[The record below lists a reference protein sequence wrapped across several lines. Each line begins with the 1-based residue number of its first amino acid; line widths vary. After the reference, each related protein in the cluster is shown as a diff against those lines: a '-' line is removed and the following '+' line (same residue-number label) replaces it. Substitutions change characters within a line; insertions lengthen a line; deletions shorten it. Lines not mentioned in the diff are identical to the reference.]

1 MLKFFRTIR
10 KKLIEEDN
18 VRKYLLYAIGEILLV
33 VIGILIAL
41 QLNNWNEARADA
53 ARRDQI
59 NEALIAYL
67 TDATVVLEMF
77 IKEID
82 AGISGWEAQ
91 REAGGRPAP
100 FIFRMGGSYT
110 PPDTWDTLEQM
121 NPADLFD
128 PVTLFDL
135 TFYFSR
141 SQGVGERYVHYVRFV
156 EDEIGPFVDD
166 PAYFYAED
174 GAIGPRYAASMARL
188 NEFRDEFTDLGLWGR
203 CLIYRLR
210 STKRYDQTCI
220 RAGFHLPGMT
230 DESGSAP

>member
-41 QLNNWNEARADA
+41 QVNNWNEARADA
-53 ARRDQI
+53 AQRVQI
-59 NEALIAYL
+59 NEALIAYH
-67 TDATVVLEMF
+67 THATVVLETF
-77 IKEID
+77 IDEIG
-82 AGISGWEAQ
+82 AGLSEWEAQ

-110 PPDTWDTLEQM
+110 PPEIWDTLEQM
-121 NPADLFD
+121 NLADLFD

-141 SQGVGERYVHYVRFV
+141 NQGVAERYVHYVRFA
-156 EDEIGPFVDD
+156 EDEIAPFTAH
-166 PAYFYAED
+166 PAHFYAED
-174 GAIGPRYAASMARL
+174 GAIGPRYAANMARL
-188 NEFRDEFTDLGLWGR
+188 RDLRDEWTYLGLWGR
-203 CLIYRLR
+203 CLVYRLR
-210 STKRYDQTCI
+210 SAERYPQTCL